1 MKAAADLACTLHRQ
15 YSVRCRR
22 PLVGRSLRFD
32 PKCPY
37 ENDGRPAQVNKSV
50 VEASGFWLPF
60 AAVRARGFLVLDGQ
74 PALRS
79 AADVARDE
87 VEETM
92 ARSDK
97 VAAVA
102 ELASKFSGSAGVVL
116 TEYRGLSVKALM
128 QLRRSLGDDA
138 SYAVSKNTLTTIAAR
153 EAGLDAIE
161 EQLVGPTAI
170 AFING
175 DPVVVAKGLRDFAR
189 TNPQLVIK
197 GGVLDGKFMTP
208 DEVRKLADLESREV
222 LLAKVAGV
230 MQGVLQQAISLVSA
244 PLSQAARLFAAL
256 EQAAGENPSLLAPAP
271 EASAEPSN
279 EEPAADFTQ
288 EPTTAE
294 PAEAVAL
301 EATTAEPA
309 AEVTLEPA
317 KEELAAEVTREPTN
331 EELAAEAALHAASAA
346 PDPGTAPAA
355 EPLAAPAAEDN

>member
-1 MKAAADLACTLHRQ
+1 
-15 YSVRCRR
+15 
-22 PLVGRSLRFD
+22 
-32 PKCPY
+32 
-37 ENDGRPAQVNKSV
+37 
-50 VEASGFWLPF
+50 
-60 AAVRARGFLVLDGQ
+60 
-74 PALRS
+74 
-79 AADVARDE
+79 
-87 VEETM
+87 M

-102 ELASKFSGSAGVVL
+102 ELADRLSSSAGVVL

-175 DPVVVAKGLRDFAR
+175 DPVLVAKGLRDFAR

-197 GGVLDGKFMTP
+197 GGVLDGKFVTP

-222 LLAKVAGV
+222 LLAKVAGA

-244 PLSQAARLFAAL
+244 PLSQAARLLAAL
-256 EQAAGENPSLLAPAP
+256 EQAAGDNPSLLAHAP

-279 EEPAADFTQ
+279 EDLAAEEIQ
-288 EPTTAE
+288 EPTT
-294 PAEAVAL
+294 
-301 EATTAEPA
+301 
-309 AEVTLEPA
+309 
-317 KEELAAEVTREPTN
+317 EELAAEVTGEPTTEELAAEVTPEPTTEELAAEVTPEPTN
-331 EELAAEAALHAASAA
+331 EELAAEPATHAASAA
-346 PDPGTAPAA
+346 PDAGTAPAE